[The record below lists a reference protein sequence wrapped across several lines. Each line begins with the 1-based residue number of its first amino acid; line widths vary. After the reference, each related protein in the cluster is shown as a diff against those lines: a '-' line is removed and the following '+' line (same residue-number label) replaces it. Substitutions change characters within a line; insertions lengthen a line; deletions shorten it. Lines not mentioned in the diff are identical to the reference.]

1 MKPTLTREGRKNI
14 IEFLRSFDVMMQTDW
29 CERTLGKYQKMRAAA
44 DELERPFGF
53 TPEDVS
59 IIKKVLSSGL
69 CWEIDPKDGC
79 ERLRDLSSRIEALLP
94 PEPLAR
100 VTEDSLL
107 AYARFIKTEHDRMK
121 ISLFE
126 AAALRRAVEA
136 YDSYLSQQLKIS
148 EDRRDSFASAAT
160 RFRRTLQAELD
171 TLAHGEASD
180 DA

>member
-1 MKPTLTREGRKNI
+1 MKPAPA
-14 IEFLRSFDVMMQTDW
+14 
-29 CERTLGKYQKMRAAA
+29 LG
-44 DELERPFGF
+44 
-53 TPEDVS
+53 
-59 IIKKVLSSGL
+59 
-69 CWEIDPKDGC
+69 
-79 ERLRDLSSRIEALLP
+79 
-94 PEPLAR
+94 
-100 VTEDSLL
+100 
-107 AYARFIKTEHDRMK
+107 K

-148 EDRRDSFASAAT
+148 EDRRDTFASAAT